1 MREVQLHYAC
11 LSVACLSVK
20 SQQQLHYS
28 PAIIQ
33 QQLYYSPAII
43 QQQLHYSTA
52 QYLFVLMF
60 ILMSFL
66 QVWQDQ
72 EHQLGLYIQAIETTT
87 LRLFENA

>member
-1 MREVQLHYAC
+1 
-11 LSVACLSVK
+11 
-20 SQQQLHYS
+20 
-28 PAIIQ
+28 
-33 QQLYYSPAII
+33 
-43 QQQLHYSTA
+43 
-52 QYLFVLMF
+52 LMF